1 MYFDDSSVF
10 LVPLA
15 SQFVVDFSFY
25 VFSVGFLMFL
35 GGLNLTY
42 FWASER
48 LFGEGE
54 KLAPLS
60 RNRRVCVCEGS
71 VCRKESSMLRPT
83 LQKKGFKMRNV
94 SRKMR
99 PLYFS

>member
-25 VFSVGFLMFL
+25 VFSVCFSMFL

-60 RNRRVCVCEGS
+60 RNRRVCVCEGF
-71 VCRKESSMLRPT
+71 VCRKETSMVRLTP
-83 LQKKGFKMRNV
+83 QKKA
-94 SRKMR
+94 
-99 PLYFS
+99 

>member
-25 VFSVGFLMFL
+25 VFLVCFSMFL
-35 GGLNLTY
+35 EGLNLTY

-48 LFGEGE
+48 LFGDGE

-71 VCRKESSMLRPT
+71 VCRKGSSMLRLT
-83 LQKKGFKMRNV
+83 RAKNDDCTAQYH
-94 SRKMR
+94 